1 VSLTRRYLK
10 HDSDGAGNFAGLKE
24 MSDSEFIRIAAVTGE
39 SFAKEYDSTHEGN
52 IVFTNTSLTTN
63 ADSIGR
69 IMDNYYTDADGTD
82 IDNVT
87 KITETLFLAMQNVT
101 FGDANS
107 GVNIDQTSV
116 GFEKQLPLVV
126 KTGQTNTT
134 LESRSFTSGAGATAT
149 NELLDDLIVKIF
161 SNDLPGTYYLADSW
175 GLKNA
180 GEGIYHPDE
189 GRHYPDSDKWQIL
202 GTEVEQ
208 RNVVIAEPTRIFQ
221 KHTLVSGSATH
232 RLIGRKV
239 NPMLARVDGSNLLTD
254 LKAAGDSD
262 YARILSSAICKRIA
276 FNQLNDGIGKLV
288 LAHEPP
294 SVDYRQLGTG
304 HGDFIRSVGDITVDI
319 GPNNFSRVLGPT
331 NFARVLGPTNF
342 ARVLGPTNFGRTN
355 SSNFN
360 RGGLYPTNYSG
371 TRTTNY
377 SGTRTVNYSGTRTV
391 NYSGTRTANYSG
403 TRTTT
408 YAGIDYSQF
417 GQELAQF
424 VNLYVKIT

>member
-1 VSLTRRYLK
+1 MSLTRRYLK

-24 MSDSEFIRIAAVTGE
+24 MSDSDFIRIAAVTGE

-69 IMDNYYTDADGTD
+69 VMDTYYTDADGAD
-82 IDNVT
+82 IDTAT

-101 FGDANS
+101 FGDPNS

-149 NELLDDLIVKIF
+149 NELLDDIIVKIF
-161 SNDLPGTYYLADSW
+161 SNDLPGTYFMADSW
-175 GLKNA
+175 GLKNIA
-180 GEGIYHPDE
+180 DEGVYHPDE

-202 GTEVEQ
+202 ATEVEQ
-208 RNVVIAEPTRIFQ
+208 RNVVVAEPTRIFQ

-232 RLIGRKV
+232 QLLGRKI

-276 FNQLNDGIGKLV
+276 FNQLNNGVGKLV

-294 SVDYRQLGTG
+294 SMDYRQLGTG
-304 HGDFIRSVGDITVDI
+304 HGDFIRSVGDISVTV
-319 GPNNFSRVLGPT
+319 GPTNFSRVVGPT
-331 NFARVLGPTNF
+331 NFARVVGPTNF
-342 ARVLGPTNFGRTN
+342 
-355 SSNFN
+355 S

-377 SGTRTVNYSGTRTV
+377 A
-391 NYSGTRTANYSG
+391 GTRTATYAG

-408 YAGIDYSQF
+408 YAGIDFSQF
-417 GQELAQF
+417 GEELAQS
-424 VNLYVKIT
+424 VNLYVKIV